1 MLKRSI
7 RVLVAIL
14 SFTTP
19 VAAQVM
25 LCADS
30 PPSASVS
37 GTSGPFVAA
46 QCTLEA
52 STDGTILVIAST
64 SVNRVDTDHT
74 QLSLK
79 VGIDQPG
86 GLGLVASER
95 VVDIYGTTYL
105 ERQNTMATV
114 AAPVVAGSHT
124 LYYFAERV
132 VGTATVTLYRPRI
145 MAIFI
150 PSGET
155 NIRVCEGRWI
165 GEYTT
170 DIFSQT
176 IVASCSLSGL
186 GMGSA
191 LVSSDGWMRLGDSQ
205 AELNADLRGNQPT
218 TVEPGTVRRLDVVG
232 DTVYDGVDSSLATSY
247 LTSLGPGIAYFYMTI
262 ARSAGPGTVS
272 VMWPGLAALWVATG
286 GPVLS
291 NSAVLPGE
299 WTTTTITSTTMLET
313 TLNPAVD
320 GYFLIL
326 ATASI
331 SPDTADYTAHFMARI
346 DSGDDIANRY
356 VKINDTIDRNLA
368 LSDLVPVSAGS
379 HTIRLAGGRYDT
391 PASTSLRVR
400 DGSLSVLFFP
410 KEMVA
415 IFGDG
420 FETDS
425 LSNWSSIGP

>member
-1 MLKRSI
+1 
-7 RVLVAIL
+7 
-14 SFTTP
+14 
-19 VAAQVM
+19 M
-25 LCADS
+25 LCTDA
-30 PPSASVS
+30 PPFASVS
-37 GTSGPFVAA
+37 GPSGPFVAA

-52 STDGTILVIAST
+52 STDGDILVIAST

-124 LYYFAERV
+124 IYYFAERV

-165 GEYTT
+165 GEFTT

-191 LVSSDGWMRLGDSQ
+191 LVSSDGWMRLADSQ

-218 TVEPGTVRRLDVVG
+218 TVAPGTVRRLDVTG
-232 DTVYDGVDSSLATSY
+232 DVVYDGVDSSLATSH
-247 LTSLGPGIAYFYMTI
+247 LASLGPGTAYFYMTI
-262 ARSAGPGTVS
+262 ARSSGPGTVS

-291 NSAVLPGE
+291 NGAVLPGE

-346 DSGDDIANRY
+346 DAGDDIANRY

-391 PASTSLRVR
+391 PASTNLRVR
-400 DGSLSVLFFP
+400 DGSLSVIFFP

-420 FETDS
+420 FEIGGVGA
-425 LSNWSSIGP
+425 WSSATP

>member
-7 RVLVAIL
+7 RVFIAIL

-25 LCADS
+25 LCKDA
-30 PPSASVS
+30 PPFAYVS
-37 GTSGPFVAA
+37 GTSGPFVVA

-52 STDGTILVIAST
+52 PTDGDILVIAST
-64 SVNRVDTDHT
+64 SVSREDTDHT

-95 VVDIYGTTYL
+95 VVDIYGTPYL
-105 ERQNTMATV
+105 ENQNTMATV

-124 LYYFAERV
+124 IYYLAERV
-132 VGTATVTLYRPRI
+132 VGTASVMLYQPRI
-145 MAIFI
+145 MAIFL
-150 PSGET
+150 PFNET
-155 NIRVCEGRWI
+155 NIRICEGRWI

-176 IVASCSLSGL
+176 IVASCTLSNL

-191 LVSSDGWMRLGDSQ
+191 LVSSDGWMRLEDSQ
-205 AELNADLRGNQPT
+205 AELNADLRGTQST
-218 TVEPGTVRRLDVVG
+218 TVVPGTVRRLDVTG
-232 DTVYDGVDSSLATSY
+232 DAVYDGLDSSLATSY
-247 LTSLGPGIAYFYMTI
+247 LAGLGPGTASFYLTI
-262 ARSAGPGTVS
+262 GRSAGPGTVS

-299 WTTTTITSTTMLET
+299 WTTTTTTPTTMLET
-313 TLNPAVD
+313 TLNPSVD

-326 ATASI
+326 ATASV
-331 SPDTADYTAHFMARI
+331 SPDTADYTAQFMARI
-346 DSGDDIANRY
+346 DTGDDIAKRL
-356 VKINDTIDRNLA
+356 VTINGTIDRNLA

-379 HTIRLAGGRYDT
+379 HTIRLAGGLFDT
-391 PASTSLRVR
+391 SGSTSLRVR
-400 DGSLSVLFFP
+400 DGSLSVIFFP

-415 IFGDG
+415 IFGNG
-420 FETDS
+420 FEIGG
-425 LSNWSSIGP
+425 LGGWSGAAP

>member
-1 MLKRSI
+1 MLRRTL

-14 SFTTP
+14 FLTAP
-19 VAAQVM
+19 VSAQVM
-25 LCADS
+25 LCSDS
-30 PPSASVS
+30 PPFASVS
-37 GTSGPFVAA
+37 GPSGPYVAA

-64 SVNRVDTDHT
+64 SVNRVGTEHT

-95 VVDIYGTTYL
+95 VVDVYGTTYL
-105 ERQNTMATV
+105 EYQNTMATV

-132 VGTATVTLYRPRI
+132 TGTATVTLYRPRI
-145 MAIFI
+145 LAVFI

-155 NIRVCEGRWI
+155 NMRLCEGRWV
-165 GEYTT
+165 GEFTT
-170 DIFSQT
+170 DIVSQT
-176 IVASCSLSGL
+176 IVASCSLAGL

-191 LVSSDGWMRLGDSQ
+191 LVSSDGWMRLSDFE
-205 AELNADLRGNQPT
+205 AELNADLRGNQST

-232 DTVYDGVDSSLATSY
+232 DTVYDGVDNSLATSY
-247 LTSLGPGIAYFYMTI
+247 LANLDAGTAYFYMTI
-262 ARSAGPGTVS
+262 ARSFGPGMVS
-272 VMWPGLAALWVATG
+272 VMWPGVAALWVAAG

-291 NSAVLPGE
+291 NGAVLPAE
-299 WTTTTITSTTMLET
+299 WTTTSITPSTMLET

-331 SPDTADYTAHFMARI
+331 SPDTADYAAHIMARV
-346 DSGDDIANRY
+346 DTGDDIANRY
-356 VKINDTIDRNLA
+356 LKINDTIDRNLA
-368 LSDLVPVSAGS
+368 LSDLVPVEAGS
-379 HTIRLAGGRYDT
+379 HTIRLAGGRSDT
-391 PASTSLRVR
+391 PASTNLRVR

-420 FETDS
+420 FEIGS

>member
-1 MLKRSI
+1 MQRRSFL
-7 RVLVAIL
+7 VFVAIV
-14 SFTTP
+14 SFTAP
-19 VAAQVM
+19 VTAQVM
-25 LCADS
+25 LCTGG
-30 PPSASVS
+30 PPSATVS
-37 GTSGPFVAA
+37 GSSGPYIAA

-52 STDGTILVIAST
+52 SADGTILIIAST

-74 QLSLK
+74 QLSLR

-95 VVDIYGTTYL
+95 VVDIYGTSYL
-105 ERQNTMATV
+105 EFQNTMATV

-145 MAIFI
+145 LAVFI
-150 PSGET
+150 PSGES

-170 DIFSQT
+170 SIASQT

-186 GMGSA
+186 GMGAA
-191 LVSSDGWMRLGDSQ
+191 LVSSDGWMQLADSA
-205 AELNADLRGNQPT
+205 AELNADLRGNQST
-218 TVEPGTVRRLDVVG
+218 TVVPGTVRRLDVVG
-232 DTVYDGVDSSLATSY
+232 DTVYDGVDSSLATSH
-247 LTSLGPGIAYFYMTI
+247 LAALDPGSAYFHMTI
-262 ARSAGPGTVS
+262 ARSMGAGTVS
-272 VMWPGLAALWVATG
+272 VMWPGVAALWVATG

-291 NSAVLPGE
+291 NGAVLASE
-299 WTTTTITSTTMLET
+299 WTTTSVSPTTMLET

-331 SPDTADYTAHFMARI
+331 SPDTADYAAHFMARI

-379 HTIRLAGGRYDT
+379 HTIRLAGGRFDT
-391 PASTSLRVR
+391 PATTNLRVR

-415 IFGDG
+415 IFGNG
-420 FETDS
+420 FETGS
-425 LSNWSSIGP
+425 ASNWSSVAP

>member
-1 MLKRSI
+1 MHRTSLW
-7 RVLVAIL
+7 VLIAIL
-14 SFTTP
+14 SFTAP
-19 VAAQVM
+19 VTAQVM
-25 LCADS
+25 LCTDG
-30 PPSASVS
+30 PPSASVF
-37 GTSGPFVAA
+37 GPSGPFIAA

-105 ERQNTMATV
+105 EHQNTMATV
-114 AAPVVAGSHT
+114 AVPVVAGSHT

-145 MAIFI
+145 LAIFI

-155 NIRVCEGRWI
+155 NIRLCEGRWI

-170 DIFSQT
+170 NIASQT

-191 LVSSDGWMRLGDSQ
+191 LVSSDGWMRLADSQ
-205 AELNADLRGNQPT
+205 AELNADLRGNQST
-218 TVEPGTVRRLDVVG
+218 TVVPGTVRRLDVVG
-232 DTVYDGVDSSLATSY
+232 DTVYDGVDSSLATSH
-247 LTSLGPGIAYFYMTI
+247 LAALDPGTAYFYMTI
-262 ARSAGPGTVS
+262 ARSIGPGTVS
-272 VMWPGLAALWVATG
+272 VMWPGVAALWVATG

-291 NSAVLPGE
+291 NGAVLPSE
-299 WTTTTITSTTMLET
+299 WTTTSISPTTMLET
-313 TLNPAVD
+313 TLNPTVD

-331 SPDTADYTAHFMARI
+331 SPDTADYSAHFMARI

-356 VKINDTIDRNLA
+356 IKINDTIDRNLA

-391 PASTSLRVR
+391 PASTNLRVR

-420 FETDS
+420 FEIGS
-425 LSNWSSIGP
+425 ASNWSSRVP